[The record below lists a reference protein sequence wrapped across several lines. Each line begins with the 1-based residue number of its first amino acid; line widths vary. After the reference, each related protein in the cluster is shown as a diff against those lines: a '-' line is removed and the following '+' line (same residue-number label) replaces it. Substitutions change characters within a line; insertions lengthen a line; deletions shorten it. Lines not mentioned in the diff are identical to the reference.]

1 MRAVQVSG
9 PGEASLVDLPDAKPA
24 DGEVRVRVLW
34 AAVCATDRKLTERG
48 VAEPRVPGHEVAGVL
63 EDGTVVGIHPDIPCG
78 RCRQCA
84 RGWGNRCPLR
94 QAVGI
99 DRDGGFA
106 EWLAV
111 PAGHA
116 VPVSGVGPELVPL
129 LEPLACCVHAAD
141 LLDARSV
148 RRAVVVGAG
157 SMGIFGLW
165 TLQAH
170 GVAVAAMDRNP
181 ERRAMAVELGADAGI
196 SPDEDVSEALGG
208 PVEAA
213 LVTAPGV
220 DALAWAASHLEV
232 GGALHAF
239 AGTPGGAPLDA
250 NLVHYRHLRLIGS
263 TGSRLV
269 DYARAHALVASG
281 AIDLARMPRTTVT
294 LDALPEALTSVAL
307 PEASSGAPTAGLR
320 TLVQIGGGA
329 L

>member
-1 MRAVQVSG
+1 MRAVQICG
-9 PGEASLVDLPDAKPA
+9 PGEARLVDLPDAEPD

-34 AAVCATDRKLTERG
+34 AAVCPTDRKLTERG
-48 VAEPRVPGHEVAGVL
+48 VAEPRVPGHEVGGVL
-63 EDGTVVGIHPDIPCG
+63 DDGTVVGIHPDIPCG

-111 PAGHA
+111 PASHA
-116 VPVSGVGPELVPL
+116 VPVPGVTPELVPL

-141 LLDARSV
+141 LLDARSL

-157 SMGIFGLW
+157 SMGVLGMW
-165 TLQAH
+165 VLQAL
-170 GVAVAAMDRNP
+170 GVAVAVTDRNP
-181 ERRAMAVELGADAGI
+181 DRRAMALELGADAQL
-196 SPDEDVSEALGG
+196 SPDDDPARALGG
-208 PVEAA
+208 PAEAA

-220 DALAWAASHLEV
+220 EALTWAAEQVDV
-232 GGALHAF
+232 GGVVHAF

-250 NLVHYRHLRLIGS
+250 NLVHYRHLRVLGS
-263 TGSRLV
+263 TGSRLA
-269 DYARAHALVASG
+269 DYSRAHALAVSG
-281 AIDLARMPRTTVT
+281 AVDLDRMPRTVIS
-294 LDALPEALTSVAL
+294 LDALPDALRVA
-307 PEASSGAPTAGLR
+307 PDSGLR
-320 TLVQIGGGA
+320 TLVQIGGKP